1 MSETGFVELYHMV
14 SGVEIL
20 LYAASITAFLHPLL
34 QENAGRKS
42 LFVYLAYVCIFF
54 LGLVFPIPGLLC
66 MLLVTALLMTCHGFL
81 GVAPGLLFLLCM
93 LFFCIRDLSFMV
105 VQSLDY
111 FSVQMFLRDADTPEK
126 IFLMAALNH
135 ILIETLALLL
145 FFLMLWRLALQFQKK
160 ALTLQVKELCY
171 LLLTPFAGILFVHM
185 ILRLLIVADG
195 DSIFQ
200 LYEQVPAAIYIIPLL
215 AMLFYVGTLVA
226 IGSCQKVIALQ
237 EERSQSFIEQQQLT
251 GLQERLTQ
259 VEQFYAGIRQMKH
272 EMRGHLTNIKGLAE
286 NGHYEDID
294 HYIAKMDSSLKSLEF
309 SISTGNAV
317 TDVIVNDKHRTS
329 VSLGI
334 DFQADFA
341 YPPASGYDAYD
352 IGIILNNL
360 LQNALE
366 ACKKVEQKKR
376 YLYLS
381 SRKRNHFYLI
391 EVRNS
396 FDGNVRFDGHTG
408 LPVSTK
414 GPHPIPG
421 FGPSMAL
428 HGIGLSNVRREAK
441 KYRGNVDIQ
450 VRGREFQVTV
460 LLQENSN

>member
-1 MSETGFVELYHMV
+1 M
-14 SGVEIL
+14 
-20 LYAASITAFLHPLL
+20 TAFLHPLL
-34 QENAGRKS
+34 HENVGKKS
-42 LFVYLAYVCIFF
+42 LFVYFTYVCIFF
-54 LGLVFPIPGLLC
+54 LGLAFPIPGLLC
-66 MLLVTALLMTCHGFL
+66 MLLVTAVLMACHCFL
-81 GVAPGLLFLLCM
+81 GIAPGLLFLLCM
-93 LFFCIRDLSFMV
+93 LFFCMRDLSFMA

-111 FSVQMFLRDADTPEK
+111 FSVQMFLRDADTPGK
-126 IFLMAALNH
+126 IFLMASLNH
-135 ILIETLALLL
+135 ILVETLALLL
-145 FFLMLWRLALQFQKK
+145 FSLMLWRLALPFQRR
-160 ALTLQVKELCY
+160 ALTLQAKELCY

-200 LYEQVPAAIYIIPLL
+200 LYEQVPAAICIIPLL
-215 AMLFYVGTLVA
+215 AMLFYISTLVA
-226 IGSCQKVIALQ
+226 VASCQKVIALQ

-286 NGHYEDID
+286 SGHYGDIE
-294 HYIAKMDSSLKSLEF
+294 HYIAKMDSSLQALEF
-309 SISTGNAV
+309 CISTGNAV
-317 TDVIVNDKHRTS
+317 TDVIVNDKHRTA
-329 VSLGI
+329 VTLGI

-341 YPPASGYDAYD
+341 YPPVSGYDAYD

-366 ACKKVEQKKR
+366 ACEKVERNQR
-376 YLYLS
+376 YLLLS
-381 SRKRNHFYLI
+381 SRKRNRFYLI

-408 LPVSTK
+408 LPISTK
-414 GPHPIPG
+414 GPHPISG

-441 KYRGNVDIQ
+441 KYRGNMDIQ

-460 LLQENSN
+460 LLQENSI